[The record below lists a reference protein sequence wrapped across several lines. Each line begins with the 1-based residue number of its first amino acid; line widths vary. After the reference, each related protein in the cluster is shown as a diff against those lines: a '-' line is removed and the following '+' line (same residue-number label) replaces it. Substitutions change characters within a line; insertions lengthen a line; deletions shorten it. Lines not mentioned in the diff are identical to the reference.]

1 MRKWDRLVVKV
12 GSNTICKPNGK
23 LNFRLLDLL
32 IRTLSD
38 IKNDGLDVVLVSSGA
53 IAVGFNKMGFKEKP
67 KEIPVKQACAAIGQ
81 GELMYI
87 YEKLFNDYG
96 HNTAQILLTKDVFD
110 HPERRA
116 NVVNTFEE
124 LFKLD
129 VIPIVN
135 ENDTVSYDEI
145 VSIGDNDTLSAI
157 VATLINADGLVIFS
171 DVDGLYDKN
180 PYEFPE
186 ATLIK
191 KVTEITD
198 DIINMASGSNS
209 KVGTGGM
216 VTKIHAATMALNH
229 NIETVIAHGKDPC
242 VLYDI
247 LEGKSI
253 GTIFTKE

>member
-1 MRKWDRLVVKV
+1 
-12 GSNTICKPNGK
+12 
-23 LNFRLLDLL
+23 
-32 IRTLSD
+32 
-38 IKNDGLDVVLVSSGA
+38 
-53 IAVGFNKMGFKEKP
+53 MGFKEKP
-67 KEIPVKQACAAIGQ
+67 KDIPVKQACAAIGQ

-87 YEKLFNDYG
+87 YENCLVIMDIIQLKFFF
-96 HNTAQILLTKDVFD
+96 TKDVFD

-145 VSIGDNDTLSAI
+145 ISIGDNDTLSAI

-191 KVTEITD
+191 K
-198 DIINMASGSNS
+198 
-209 KVGTGGM
+209 
-216 VTKIHAATMALNH
+216 
-229 NIETVIAHGKDPC
+229 
-242 VLYDI
+242 
-247 LEGKSI
+247 
-253 GTIFTKE
+253 